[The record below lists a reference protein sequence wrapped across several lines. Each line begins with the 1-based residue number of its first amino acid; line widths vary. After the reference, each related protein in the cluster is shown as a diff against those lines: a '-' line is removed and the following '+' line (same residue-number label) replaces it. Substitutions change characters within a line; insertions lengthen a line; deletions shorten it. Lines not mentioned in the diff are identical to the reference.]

1 MDTQSKT
8 PKILD
13 FYTTQTS
20 GVSGVIVEM
29 VPNKT
34 GSIRL
39 RLITTSLETRWTTWV
54 PDKEVS
60 A

>member
-1 MDTQSKT
+1 MTTEITT

-13 FYTTQTS
+13 FYTTKVS

-34 GSIRL
+34 GSIRI

-54 PDKEVS
+54 PEKGGE
-60 A
+60 